1 MLAVLL
7 LIFVLVPLA
16 ELALLVYTGT
26 IIGALYTIT
35 IVVATG
41 ILGAVLSRIL
51 GVAVLRRI
59 RSNLAQGIIPSA
71 EIFDGALILVA
82 GLLLIT
88 PGMMTDVI
96 GFTLLI
102 PAARR
107 IIRGWIRDAVQ
118 HRVERGE
125 VYYWRPR

>member
-7 LIFVLVPLA
+7 VVFVLVPLA

-41 ILGAVLSRIL
+41 ILGAVLSRIQ